1 MSKPFYPKSKFS
13 PYRGGQSRDG
23 DRGRSSS
30 RAQTPAEHGP
40 PLIFGFHAVE
50 AALANP
56 ARTVVKALMT
66 ENAENKLAALIAK
79 RGVMVDRVSPR
90 DLDKRLGAD
99 TVHQGALLEV
109 EDLDEP
115 DFEELARLAEGKPLL
130 VLDQVTDPHNV
141 GAILRSAAVFGAAGI
156 VMTRRHSPP
165 LHGALAKA
173 ASGALEMV
181 PVARVQNLSRALSD
195 LKDAGF
201 TIVGLDGDAP
211 DLIEEMAWPKTVALV
226 LGAEGKGMRE
236 LTGGTCDRLVR
247 VAQDGP
253 LNSLNVSNAAAIALH
268 AGVMARRGLIGRR

>member
-1 MSKPFYPKSKFS
+1 MSKPFYPRSAAH
-13 PYRGGQSRDG
+13 GGQRRAG
-23 DRGRSSS
+23 PPS
-30 RAQTPAEHGP
+30 RASAPLDTGP

-56 ARTVVKALMT
+56 ARRISKALMT
-66 ENAENKLAALIAK
+66 ENAENKLARHIAA
-79 RGVMVDRVSPR
+79 RSLSVERVSPR
-90 DLDKRLGAD
+90 DLDRRLGAD

-115 DFEELARLAEGKPLL
+115 DFQELARLADGKPLL
-130 VLDQVTDPHNV
+130 VLDHVTDPHNV

-165 LHGALAKA
+165 LHGVLAKA
-173 ASGALEMV
+173 ASGALELV
-181 PVARVQNLSRALSD
+181 PVARVQNLARALGD
-195 LKDAGF
+195 LKKAGF
-201 TIVGLDGDAP
+201 TVVGLDGEAP
-211 DLIEEMAWPKTVALV
+211 ELVEEMVWPKTVALV

-236 LTGGTCDRLVR
+236 LTGETCDRLVR

-268 AGVMARRGLIGRR
+268 TAVLARRGLIGRR